1 MLCESLHAAKVAHL
15 DRVKGIL
22 NKEHFKCSYLPVDGA
37 LFKLVSAYKRTITQS
52 TAPDH
57 SLI

>member
-22 NKEHFKCSYLPVDGA
+22 NKEHYLPVDGA